1 MQEKV
6 SLSNP
11 VDPSQLPPEAQF
23 ETETVP
29 LPSNGVVY
37 PQNSTLFNATHTD
50 IRAMTARDEDILT
63 SPALL
68 RSGRSI
74 STLLKSCLL
83 DRSVDPD
90 DMLVGDRN
98 AALIGIRVTG
108 YGSEYRILVTCP
120 ECYETSKVEVQLSDL
135 PVKRLPEG
143 VLPIAPGVNDFVYTL
158 PVSGK
163 IIHFKLFTGRDES
176 EFNREADAAKKAGLP
191 EQPVTAR
198 LMKQIISIDGETD
211 KGKLAQII
219 RNLPARDSREFRA
232 YADRIAPGIEMKTSF
247 TCPKCELTSKEVD
260 VPISTEFFW
269 PESRG

>member
-1 MQEKV
+1 MPEKV

-11 VDPSQLPPEAQF
+11 LEATQLPPEAQF
-23 ETETVP
+23 QTETVP

-68 RSGRSI
+68 RSGRAI
-74 STLLKSCLL
+74 STLLRSCLL
-83 DRSVDPD
+83 DKSVDPD

-108 YGSEYRILVTCP
+108 YGAEYRILVTCP
-120 ECYETSKVEVQLSDL
+120 ECFENSKVEIDLSEL
-135 PVKRLPEG
+135 PVKRIPEG
-143 VLPIAPGVNDFVYTL
+143 VNPIAPGKNEFVYTL

-163 IIHFKLFTGRDES
+163 VVHFKLFTGRDES
-176 EFNREADAAKKAGLP
+176 EFNREAEAAKKAGLP

-211 KGKLAQII
+211 KGKLAQVI

-232 YADRIAPGIEMKTSF
+232 YADKINPGIEMKSSF
-247 TCPKCELTSKEVD
+247 TCPKCEVTAKEVD
-260 VPISTEFFW
+260 VPIGTEFFW
-269 PESRG
+269 PSTEP